1 MHWHSRTCIVAAFVA
16 LALPAT
22 ASAETG
28 ITAQAAADNG
38 AFLPYAPPP
47 AQLAGMCLVDT
58 GVNLNPDTEGVV
70 VERTALD
77 GGSGKTCPPPCTAP
91 CSP

>member
-1 MHWHSRTCIVAAFVA
+1 MFRRSRRYIGAAC
-16 LALPAT
+16 LMLLLLPA
-22 ASAETG
+22 AAGAESG
-28 ITAQAAADNG
+28 ITTQAVADNG

-47 AQLAGMCLVDT
+47 AQLAGLCLVDT

-77 GGSGKTCPPPCTAP
+77 GGSGE
-91 CSP
+91 